1 MHRLLIWLN
10 RALLVLSGGMILAM
24 MMHICIDV
32 AARFFLK
39 RPLVGTTE
47 FVTYYYMVACIFLAL
62 PVVQEHNGHIA
73 VELLTT
79 RLGARASA
87 AVEAFAHLAV
97 AVFTGLVAWKAAE
110 VAMKQTAVRET
121 AWVDAIKLETWPA
134 RWFVVM
140 GAAVM
145 ALWAFLQL
153 VQRAMAALRGG
164 AREPGE
170 RADP

>member
-1 MHRLLIWLN
+1 MQKLLTWLN
-10 RALLVLSGGMILAM
+10 RGLLVLSGAMILAM
-24 MMHICIDV
+24 MVHICTDV
-32 AARFFLK
+32 ASRFFL
-39 RPLVGTTE
+39 RHPLVGTTE

-62 PVVQEHNGHIA
+62 PVVQESNGHIS

-79 RLGARASA
+79 KLGLRAAA

-97 AVFTGLVAWKAAE
+97 AVFTALVAWKATE
-110 VAMKQTAVRET
+110 VALKQTAVRET

-145 ALWAFLQL
+145 ALWALLQFTQRLL
-153 VQRAMAALRGG
+153 VALRGEG
-164 AREPGE
+164 HAQKRE
-170 RADP
+170 A